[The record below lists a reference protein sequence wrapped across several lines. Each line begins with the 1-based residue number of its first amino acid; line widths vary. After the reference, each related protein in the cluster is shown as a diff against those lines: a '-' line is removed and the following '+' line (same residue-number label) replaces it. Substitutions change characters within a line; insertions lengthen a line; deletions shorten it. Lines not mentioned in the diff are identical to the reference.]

1 MTLDNVKRQSDKMIN
16 NLNEEEAEHERIL
29 S

>member
-1 MTLDNVKRQSDKMIN
+1 MTLDNVKRQSDKMITK
-16 NLNEEEAEHERIL
+16 LNEEEAEHERLL